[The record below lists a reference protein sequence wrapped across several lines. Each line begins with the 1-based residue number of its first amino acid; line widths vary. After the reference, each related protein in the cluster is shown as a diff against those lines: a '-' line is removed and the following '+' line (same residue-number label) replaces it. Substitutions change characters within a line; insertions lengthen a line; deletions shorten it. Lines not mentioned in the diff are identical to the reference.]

1 MKYARCSD
9 VPEPDLLALFIDPL
23 NRTGIDYMVSG
34 AVAAIL
40 YGEPRLTNDIDVV
53 AAMDASAARRF
64 ANEFAPS
71 EFYVP
76 PPETL
81 DEAVAQARHGHFNV
95 IHIASAL
102 KVDVYPTGND
112 ALNAWG
118 LAHRRDLRIGG
129 RTVWTA
135 PPEYVILMK
144 MEYWR
149 DGGSEK
155 HLTDI
160 RAILRILGPEVD
172 RGMIH
177 AEATRRGVAPQWAIA
192 ATEQA

>member
-1 MKYARCSD
+1 VS
-9 VPEPDLLALFIDPL
+9 EPDLLSLFIDPL

-53 AAMDASAARRF
+53 AALDASAARRF
-64 ANEFAPS
+64 GNEFPPG

-81 DEAVAQARHGHFNV
+81 DEAVKQPRLGHFNV

-102 KVDVYPTGND
+102 KVDVYPAGND
-112 ALNAWG
+112 SLNAWG

-155 HLTDI
+155 HLRDI
-160 RAILRILGPEVD
+160 RAILRILGAEVD
-172 RGMIH
+172 RGMIE
-177 AEATRRGVAPQWAIA
+177 AEATRRGVARQWGIA
-192 ATEQA
+192 VSETAG

>member
-1 MKYARCSD
+1 M
-9 VPEPDLLALFIDPL
+9 PEPDLIDLFIEPF
-23 NRTGIDYMVSG
+23 NRTGIEYMVSG

-53 AAMDASAARRF
+53 AALDASAARRF
-64 ANEFAPS
+64 GNEFPQD

-76 PPETL
+76 PPEAL
-81 DEAVAQARHGHFNV
+81 DQAIGQAHGHFNV

-102 KVDVYPTGND
+102 KIDVYPAGVD

-118 LAHRRDLRIGG
+118 LAHRRDMRIAG

-135 PPEYVILMK
+135 PPEYVILLK
-144 MEYWR
+144 LEYWR

-155 HLTDI
+155 HVRDI
-160 RAILRILGPEVD
+160 RAMLRIAGQDID
-172 RGMIH
+172 RVMIE
-177 AEATRRGVAPQWAIA
+177 AEAKRRGVVRQWTVASG
-192 ATEQA
+192 